1 MGLLQ
6 VSRHII
12 FTDKSLLT
20 KLATERQIILVIP
33 HLVRPEFSPTE
44 GFITDI
50 ADIFLVFLVSVS
62 VVQVIGQFSTRRE
75 TLAAQVADEIS
86 PVKISF
92 MDFLHVSLKVANL
105 LEELPASLAAELL
118 HSGVDEEM
126 GLQLV
131 LQSELLVALP
141 TLEPR
146 SRRRR

>member
-20 KLATERQIILVIP
+20 KLATEREIILVIP
-33 HLVRPEFSPTE
+33 HLVRPKFSPTE

-62 VVQVIGQFSTRRE
+62 VVQVISQLSTRRE

-86 PVKISF
+86 LVEICF

-105 LEELPASLAAELL
+105 FEELPAPLAAELL
-118 HSGVDEEM
+118 DSRMDEEM

-141 TLEPR
+141 TLEPG
-146 SRRRR
+146 SRRRW